1 LGRTISSLCA
11 DPVARWVV
19 AGFAV
24 AVIWFA
30 IRGRKYRDFGAPQNR
45 ANARP
50 GDSENGEVPNVI
62 SGSSP
67 FLTPFRQSL
76 TPQKASACRC
86 PHPGPRHSRRGSRR
100 RPSSNHPAI

>member
-19 AGFAV
+19 AGCAV
-24 AVIWFA
+24 AIIWFA

-62 SGSSP
+62 SESSP
-67 FLTPFRQSL
+67 FLTLFRRSL
-76 TPQKASACRC
+76 TPQKGSTCRGSD
-86 PHPGPRHSRRGSRR
+86 PGPRRSRRGSRR
-100 RPSSNHPAI
+100 RPSSNYPTI